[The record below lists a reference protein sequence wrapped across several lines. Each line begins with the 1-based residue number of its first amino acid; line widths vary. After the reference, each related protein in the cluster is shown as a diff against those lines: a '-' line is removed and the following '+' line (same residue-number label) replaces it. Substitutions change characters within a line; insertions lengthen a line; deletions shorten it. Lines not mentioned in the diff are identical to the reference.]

1 MRINKNS
8 LLSDNI
14 QLDVNILIVDDDLDN
29 IQVAMSILK
38 EEGYDFSYATQGKDA
53 LALLEDEQHRT
64 SFDLILLD
72 IMMPEMDGFEVCQK
86 IKENPQTRD
95 IPIIFLTAKVDID
108 AISRGF
114 SLGAVDYISKP
125 FQTSELLARVKSHI
139 HLHRSH
145 QLLKD
150 CGISLGKKIHFER
163 ERLLT
168 ELENNQKE
176 IVWMLTELMEATSDE
191 TGKHIRRVAEIS
203 SLLAHY
209 HPNLNREDADI
220 LFHASPMHDIGKMT
234 VPHEILHKPGRY
246 SEAEFEIMKSH
257 TSNAYQL
264 LSGSKRK
271 LIKAAAIIAHEHH
284 EKWNGQGYP
293 RQLKGTDIHIYGRI
307 VALADV
313 FDALA
318 HKRCYKEAWKIT
330 EVFEYIKG
338 HRGTQF
344 DPELVD
350 IMIRHIDD
358 FKGIAVIA

>member
-1 MRINKNS
+1 
-8 LLSDNI
+8 
-14 QLDVNILIVDDDLDN
+14 
-29 IQVAMSILK
+29 
-38 EEGYDFSYATQGKDA
+38 
-53 LALLEDEQHRT
+53 
-64 SFDLILLD
+64 
-72 IMMPEMDGFEVCQK
+72 
-86 IKENPQTRD
+86 
-95 IPIIFLTAKVDID
+95 
-108 AISRGF
+108 
-114 SLGAVDYISKP
+114 
-125 FQTSELLARVKSHI
+125 
-139 HLHRSH
+139 
-145 QLLKD
+145 
-150 CGISLGKKIHFER
+150 
-163 ERLLT
+163 
-168 ELENNQKE
+168 
-176 IVWMLTELMEATSDE
+176 
-191 TGKHIRRVAEIS
+191 
-203 SLLAHY
+203 
-209 HPNLNREDADI
+209 
-220 LFHASPMHDIGKMT
+220 MT
-234 VPHEILHKPGRY
+234 VPYEILHKQGRY

-350 IMIRHIDD
+350 IMISHIDD
-358 FKGIAVIA
+358 FKGIAAIA

>member
-1 MRINKNS
+1 MQINKNS

-14 QLDVNILIVDDDLDN
+14 QLDVNVLIIDDVLDN
-29 IQVAMSILK
+29 IKIAMSILK
-38 EEGYDFSYATQGKDA
+38 EDGYDFSYATQGKDA
-53 LALLEDEQHRT
+53 LALLENEQERT

-86 IKENPQTRD
+86 IKENPLTRD
-95 IPIIFLTAKVDID
+95 IPVIFLTAKVDID

-125 FQTSELLARVKSHI
+125 FQASELLARVQTHI
-139 HLHRSH
+139 QLYRSH
-145 QLLKD
+145 QLLKHN
-150 CGISLGKKIHFER
+150 GINLEKKIHFER

-176 IVWMLTELMEATSDE
+176 MVWMLAELMESTSDE

-234 VPHEILHKPGRY
+234 VPHEILHKPGSY
-246 SEAEFEIMKSH
+246 SEAEFEEMKKH

-293 RQLKGTDIHIYGRI
+293 CQLEGEDIHIYGRI

-318 HKRCYKEAWKIT
+318 HKRCYKEAWKIA
-330 EVFEYIKG
+330 EVIEYIKA
-338 HRGTQF
+338 HRGIQF

-350 IMIRHIDD
+350 IMLSHIDD
-358 FKGIAVIA
+358 FKVLVEIT